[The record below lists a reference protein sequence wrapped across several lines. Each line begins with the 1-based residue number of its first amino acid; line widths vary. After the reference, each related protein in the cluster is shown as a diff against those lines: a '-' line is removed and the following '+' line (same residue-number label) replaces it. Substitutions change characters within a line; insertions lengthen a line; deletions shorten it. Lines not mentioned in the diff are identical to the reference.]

1 MVSSNCLF
9 LSVCVMNLYESKWKL
24 IKTSNLVKI
33 FALMH
38 VTDTHFLDRKVT
50 LQGQTDILP
59 RGQRA
64 LMLATKATYF
74 LVCCVNNYICA
85 PIIFELIK
93 SCNSWKNLHNH
104 LAISGLPVH
113 QILNL
118 VEFVQITTQT
128 LN

>member
-64 LMLATKATYF
+64 
-74 LVCCVNNYICA
+74 
-85 PIIFELIK
+85 
-93 SCNSWKNLHNH
+93 SCH
-104 LAISGLPVH
+104 AGH
-113 QILNL
+113 QGHVLSCL
-118 VEFVQITTQT
+118 
-128 LN
+128 LC